1 MREYNK
7 LKNTTI
13 AQFRKDFF
21 INAQENEELIAEFDE
36 FVNLTKN
43 LALFSSFLNS
53 YSRVMLQ
60 KIYEE
65 QKIGK
70 KIGNL
75 ALLKARF
82 KQAEKDLEKYIEDLR
97 LKQKK
102 EQFTEIGFVE
112 WVATVS
118 KYYGYEIRQETS
130 IFDFLVMAKKMNKD
144 IEQQQRDFRKIKR
157 R

>member
-13 AQFRKDFF
+13 AQFRQHFF
-21 INAQENEELIAEFDE
+21 INAQENEELIAEFEE

-53 YSRVMLQ
+53 YARVMLQ

-70 KIGNL
+70 KIGNI

-97 LKQKK
+97 LKQNK
-102 EQFTEIGFVE
+102 EQFTEMGFVE

-144 IEQQQRDFRKIKR
+144 IEQQQKEFRKIKR

>member
-21 INAQENEELIAEFDE
+21 INSQENEELIAEFEE

-70 KIGNL
+70 RIGNIT
-75 ALLKARF
+75 LLKARF
-82 KQAEKDLEKYIEDLR
+82 KQAEKDLEKYIEDLK
-97 LKQKK
+97 LKQSK
-102 EQFTEIGFVE
+102 EQFTEVGFVE

-118 KYYGYEIRQETS
+118 KYYGYEIRQETL
-130 IFDFLVMAKKMNKD
+130 IFDFLVMAKKMNRD
-144 IEQQQRDFRKIKR
+144 IEQQQKEFRKIKR

>member
-102 EQFTEIGFVE
+102 SNLQKWVLWNGWQQFLNIMVMKLG
-112 WVATVS
+112 
-118 KYYGYEIRQETS
+118 KRHQ
-130 IFDFLVMAKKMNKD
+130 FLT
-144 IEQQQRDFRKIKR
+144 FW
-157 R
+157 

>member
-1 MREYNK
+1 M
-7 LKNTTI
+7 
-13 AQFRKDFF
+13 
-21 INAQENEELIAEFDE
+21 
-36 FVNLTKN
+36 
-43 LALFSSFLNS
+43 
-53 YSRVMLQ
+53 
-60 KIYEE
+60 
-65 QKIGK
+65 
-70 KIGNL
+70 

-102 EQFTEIGFVE
+102 EQFTEMGFVE

-144 IEQQQRDFRKIKR
+144 IEQQQKEFRKIKR